1 MKFLGQHGFAYQ
13 GMDLSGSSLVQT
25 IFYDDVNKDFGYAL
39 QWVIDQENKMLYG
52 YGNTI
57 NNSDT
62 LNRHRIIK
70 FRLPALSDGSFV
82 VLKSEDALE
91 NYLIEDVSD
100 FRFNP
105 IGQGLFPS
113 GTLRLRIESITFD
126 LLKKNWT

>member
-1 MKFLGQHGFAYQ
+1 MAAVMAITSCSGKKIDVQFLGQHGFAYQ

-39 QWVIDQENKMLYG
+39 QWVIDQEN
-52 YGNTI
+52 
-57 NNSDT
+57 
-62 LNRHRIIK
+62 
-70 FRLPALSDGSFV
+70 
-82 VLKSEDALE
+82 
-91 NYLIEDVSD
+91 YLIEDVSD